1 MFPTVREV
9 LALDPV
15 RHGAPRLVAGEAGLD
30 RPVRWV
36 HVAEVPDIATLLRGG
51 ELVLTTG
58 IGLPADDAGLRV
70 FIGAL
75 ADVGVSGLVVEL
87 GRRYVSGVPRVMAAA
102 AERRGLPLVEL
113 RRATP
118 FVRVT
123 EAVHALIVDAQLTEL
138 RATEEIHQRFT
149 ELSVEG
155 AGPAEVVRQ
164 AAELSGCPVVLEN
177 LSRQVLAYDPA
188 GESAELLLDGWE
200 QHSRRISPAGRTAYD
215 SDSGWLV
222 TTVGARGQDWGRLL
236 LRWPG
241 GGELTT
247 PAPVPDGMPDLEAG
261 QVGQVPGGPP
271 TRLTILVERA
281 ASALALGRLIR
292 RDAEGLER
300 QIHRTLLTA
309 LLDHSRP
316 VDEVALRARALGVVL
331 ERRHLVGVV
340 VRYRADEPAAE
351 VGSPG
356 ESGQVDPEAGPA
368 RLRDLS
374 EAVGQALDEA
384 KLIGLSSAIDDQAVG
399 VLLALPDAAAEE
411 RALAAFAAALRRNR
425 MDAAPPRPPDAVPA
439 RPGGSAPGATPA
451 RTGTSAAGAGS
462 ARTGTSAAGAGSAR
476 TGTSAA
482 GAGSAR
488 TGTTAAGAGSVRTGT
503 TAAGAGSVRTGTTA
517 AGAGSARTGTTAAGA
532 GSVRPGGAGPAALAG
547 LGAPPHART
556 AGTGAP
562 PSLLRTAGP
571 ASVIVAA
578 GSGVGS
584 LREARRSL
592 VEARQVA
599 DAARRD
605 RRDLP
610 IFRLPHVGLAGL
622 LHLLRDEP
630 RLQTFVERELGALL
644 AYDAR
649 HPREQLLG
657 TLRAYLEQ
665 GRNKSA
671 GAAAAHLSR
680 PAFYERL
687 ARIARILDVDL
698 HSVEACISLHVALL
712 ALDAVRTP

>member
-1 MFPTVREV
+1 MSPVFPTVREV

-15 RHGAPRLVAGEAGLD
+15 RHGAPRLVAGEGGLD
-30 RPVRWV
+30 GPVRWV
-36 HVAEVPDIATLLRGG
+36 HVAEVPDIATLLGGG

-58 IGLPADDAGLRV
+58 IGLPADDAGLRA
-70 FIGAL
+70 FIGDL

-118 FVRVT
+118 FVRIT

-155 AGPAEVVRQ
+155 AGPAEVIRQ

-188 GESAELLLDGWE
+188 GENAELLLDGWE
-200 QHSRRISPAGRTAYD
+200 LHSRRVRPAGRTAYHA
-215 SDSGWLV
+215 DSGWLV
-222 TTVGARGQDWGRLL
+222 TTVGARGEDWGRLL

-241 GGELTT
+241 GG
-247 PAPVPDGMPDLEAG
+247 DLAG
-261 QVGQVPGGPP
+261 AGPGARAAGEPP

-281 ASALALGRLIR
+281 ASTLALGRLIR
-292 RDAEGLER
+292 RDVEGLER

-316 VDEVALRARALGVVL
+316 VDEVALRAKALGVTL

-340 VRYRADEPAAE
+340 VRHRADEPEDA
-351 VGSPG
+351 PTG
-356 ESGQVDPEAGPA
+356 ESGLPAETPAAGPA
-368 RLRDLS
+368 RLRDLA
-374 EAVGQALDEA
+374 EAVGQALREA
-384 KLIGLSSAIDDQAVG
+384 KLTALTSAVDDQAVG
-399 VLLALPDAAAEE
+399 ALVALPDPAAEE
-411 RALAAFAAALRRNR
+411 RALLAFATALRRLR
-425 MDAAPPRPPDAVPA
+425 GEA
-439 RPGGSAPGATPA
+439 
-451 RTGTSAAGAGS
+451 AAGRAG
-462 ARTGTSAAGAGSAR
+462 
-476 TGTSAA
+476 
-482 GAGSAR
+482 
-488 TGTTAAGAGSVRTGT
+488 
-503 TAAGAGSVRTGTTA
+503 
-517 AGAGSARTGTTAAGA
+517 
-532 GSVRPGGAGPAALAG
+532 
-547 LGAPPHART
+547 
-556 AGTGAP
+556 
-562 PSLLRTAGP
+562 
-571 ASVIVAA
+571 SVIVAA
-578 GSGVGS
+578 GAGVGS
-584 LREARRSL
+584 LREAGRSL
-592 VEARQVA
+592 VEARQIA

-610 IFRLPHVGLAGL
+610 IVRLPQVGLTGL

-630 RLQTFVERELGALL
+630 RVQTFVERELGALL
-644 AYDAR
+644 AHDAQ

-657 TLRAYLEQ
+657 TLRAYLDQ

-671 GAAAAHLSR
+671 AAGAAHLSR

-687 ARIARILDVDL
+687 ARIARILDADL
-698 HSVEACISLHVALL
+698 DSVETCLSLHVALL
-712 ALDAVRTP
+712 ALDAIRTP

>member
-1 MFPTVREV
+1 V
-9 LALDPV
+9 LALVPV
-15 RHGAPRLVAGEAGLD
+15 RHGAPRLVAGDAGLD

-36 HVAEVPDIATLLRGG
+36 HVAEVPDIATLLGGG

-58 IGLPADDAGLRV
+58 IGLPADDAGLRA
-70 FIGAL
+70 FIGDL

-87 GRRYVSGVPRVMAAA
+87 GRRYVSAVPRVMVAA

-118 FVRVT
+118 FVRIT

-155 AGPAEVVRQ
+155 AEPAEVLRQ
-164 AAELSGCPVVLEN
+164 AAELAGCPVVLEN

-200 QHSRRISPAGRTAYD
+200 QHSRRIRPAGRTAYD
-215 SDSGWLV
+215 PDSGWLV

-236 LRWPG
+236 LRWPAG
-241 GGELTT
+241 AELATDRPEGARVVPAQAHPDPVDTAEPGNPGSAPPPRPETT
-247 PAPVPDGMPDLEAG
+247 AT
-261 QVGQVPGGPP
+261 PP
-271 TRLTILVERA
+271 TRLTILIERA
-281 ASALALGRLIR
+281 ASTLALGRLIR

-309 LLDHSRP
+309 LIDHSRP
-316 VDEVALRARALGVVL
+316 VDEVALRAKALGVTL
-331 ERRHLVGVV
+331 DRRHLVGVV
-340 VRYRADEPAAE
+340 VRHRADD
-351 VGSPG
+351 PG
-356 ESGQVDPEAGPA
+356 EGGGPGTDSGPDAGQA
-368 RLRDLS
+368 RLRDLA
-374 EAVGQALDEA
+374 EAVGQALREA
-384 KLIGLSSAIDDQAVG
+384 KLTALTSAVDDQAVG
-399 VLLALPDAAAEE
+399 ALLALPDPAAEE
-411 RALAAFAAALRRNR
+411 KALAAFAAALRRVR
-425 MDAAPPRPPDAVPA
+425 LDADQARPPAPRAA
-439 RPGGSAPGATPA
+439 RPGDPTARAVAVGAVRAGDPA
-451 RTGTSAAGAGS
+451 S
-462 ARTGTSAAGAGSAR
+462 
-476 TGTSAA
+476 
-482 GAGSAR
+482 
-488 TGTTAAGAGSVRTGT
+488 
-503 TAAGAGSVRTGTTA
+503 
-517 AGAGSARTGTTAAGA
+517 
-532 GSVRPGGAGPAALAG
+532 RPRPAGPAL
-547 LGAPPHART
+547 
-556 AGTGAP
+556 
-562 PSLLRTAGP
+562 
-571 ASVIVAA
+571 IVAA

-592 VEARQVA
+592 VEARQLA
-599 DAARRD
+599 EAARRD

-610 IFRLPHVGLAGL
+610 YFRLPHVGLAGL

-630 RLQTFVERELGALL
+630 RLQTFVERELGGLL
-644 AYDAR
+644 AYDAQ

-671 GAAAAHLSR
+671 AAAAAHLSR

-687 ARIARILDVDL
+687 ARIGRILEVDL
-698 HSVEACISLHVALL
+698 DSVEQCLSLHVALL

>member
-1 MFPTVREV
+1 MSPVFPTVREV
-9 LALDPV
+9 LALVPV

-36 HVAEVPDIATLLRGG
+36 HVAEVPDIATLLGGG

-58 IGLPADDAGLRV
+58 IGLPADDAGLRA
-70 FIGAL
+70 FIGDL

-118 FVRVT
+118 FVRIT

-155 AGPAEVVRQ
+155 AEPAEVLRQ
-164 AAELSGCPVVLEN
+164 AAELAGCPVVLEN

-200 QHSRRISPAGRTAYD
+200 QHSRRIRPTGRTAYD
-215 SDSGWLV
+215 PDSGWLV
-222 TTVGARGQDWGRLL
+222 TAVGARGQDWGRLL
-236 LRWPG
+236 LRWP
-241 GGELTT
+241 
-247 PAPVPDGMPDLEAG
+247 AAEAA
-261 QVGQVPGGPP
+261 PP
-271 TRLTILVERA
+271 TRLTILIERA
-281 ASALALGRLIR
+281 ASTLALGRLIR

-309 LLDHSRP
+309 LIDHSRP
-316 VDEVALRARALGVVL
+316 VDEVALRAKALGVTL
-331 ERRHLVGVV
+331 DRRHLVGVV
-340 VRYRADEPAAE
+340 VRHRSDDPAGDAGPDAADDPRAVARREPA
-351 VGSPG
+351 G
-356 ESGQVDPEAGPA
+356 PEAGPA
-368 RLRDLS
+368 RLRDLA
-374 EAVGQALDEA
+374 EAVGQAVREA
-384 KLIGLSSAIDDQAVG
+384 RLTALTSAVDDHAVG
-399 VLLALPDAAAEE
+399 ALLALPDPADEE
-411 RALAAFAAALRRNR
+411 KALAAFATALRRVR
-425 MDAAPPRPPDAVPA
+425 LDAAPVRAFPPRPA
-439 RPGGSAPGATPA
+439 RPADVAGRGGPVGGVRPVDGPA
-451 RTGTSAAGAGS
+451 R
-462 ARTGTSAAGAGSAR
+462 
-476 TGTSAA
+476 
-482 GAGSAR
+482 
-488 TGTTAAGAGSVRTGT
+488 
-503 TAAGAGSVRTGTTA
+503 
-517 AGAGSARTGTTAAGA
+517 
-532 GSVRPGGAGPAALAG
+532 PA
-547 LGAPPHART
+547 
-556 AGTGAP
+556 
-562 PSLLRTAGP
+562 
-571 ASVIVAA
+571 VVVAA

-592 VEARQVA
+592 VEARQIA
-599 DAARRD
+599 EAARRD
-605 RRDLP
+605 PRDLP
-610 IFRLPHVGLAGL
+610 CFRLPHVGLAGL

-644 AYDAR
+644 GYDAQ

-671 GAAAAHLSR
+671 AASAAHLSR

-687 ARIARILDVDL
+687 ARIGRILDADLDSVDQCL
-698 HSVEACISLHVALL
+698 SLHVALL

>member
-15 RHGAPRLVAGEAGLD
+15 RHGAPRLVAGEIGLD
-30 RPVRWV
+30 RRVRWV
-36 HVAEVPDIATLLRGG
+36 HVAEVPDIATLLGGG

-58 IGLPADDAGLRV
+58 IGLPGDDAGLRA
-70 FIGAL
+70 FIGDL
-75 ADVGVSGLVVEL
+75 AGVGVSGLVVEL
-87 GRRYVSGVPRVMAAA
+87 GRRYHDGVPRVMVAA
-102 AERRGLPLVEL
+102 AERHGLPLAEL

-118 FVRVT
+118 FVRIT

-155 AGPAEVVRQ
+155 ADPGEVVRQ

-200 QHSRRISPAGRTAYD
+200 QHSRRVRPEGRTAYD
-215 SDSGWLV
+215 PDRGWLV
-222 TTVGARGQDWGRLL
+222 TMVGARGQDWGRLL
-236 LRWPG
+236 LRWPPG
-241 GGELTT
+241 GDLAGGQPL
-247 PAPVPDGMPDLEAG
+247 PAGGRSAPVPAPGRTVATPAG
-261 QVGQVPGGPP
+261 HGDSPSAPP
-271 TRLTILVERA
+271 TRLIILVERA
-281 ASALALGRLIR
+281 ASTLALGRLIR

-300 QIHRTLLTA
+300 QLHRTLLTA
-309 LLDHSRP
+309 LLDHSWP

-331 ERRHLVGVV
+331 ERRQLVGVV
-340 VRYRADEPAAE
+340 VRHRAEAGGEDMARHRQPAGSWPLAEP
-351 VGSPG
+351 GHPG
-356 ESGQVDPEAGPA
+356 EALDNVPDTGPA
-368 RLRDLS
+368 RLRDLA
-374 EAVGQALDEA
+374 EAVGQALREA
-384 KLIGLSSAIDDQAVG
+384 GLTGLTSALDDQTVG
-399 VLLALPDAAAEE
+399 VLLALPDAAAED
-411 RALAAFAAALRRNR
+411 RALAAFAAALRRT
-425 MDAAPPRPPDAVPA
+425 RPDLRGRADLSGSGDLPA
-439 RPGGSAPGATPA
+439 RADLSGRADLPGRVDPSGRADSSWRADSVGRLGAFGRSDDAPAN
-451 RTGTSAAGAGS
+451 AG
-462 ARTGTSAAGAGSAR
+462 RR
-476 TGTSAA
+476 
-482 GAGSAR
+482 
-488 TGTTAAGAGSVRTGT
+488 SV
-503 TAAGAGSVRTGTTA
+503 
-517 AGAGSARTGTTAAGA
+517 
-532 GSVRPGGAGPAALAG
+532 AG
-547 LGAPPHART
+547 L
-556 AGTGAP
+556 
-562 PSLLRTAGP
+562 L
-571 ASVIVAA
+571 IAA

-592 VEARQVA
+592 IEARQVA

-630 RLQTFVERELGALL
+630 RVQTFVERQLGALL
-644 AYDAR
+644 AYDAQ

-671 GAAAAHLSR
+671 AAVAAHLSR

-687 ARIARILDVDL
+687 ARIGRILDIDLDSVD
-698 HSVEACISLHVALL
+698 ACLSLHVALL
-712 ALDAVRTP
+712 ALDAIRTP

>member
-9 LALDPV
+9 LALVPV
-15 RHGAPRLVAGEAGLD
+15 RHGAPRLVAGDAGLD

-36 HVAEVPDIATLLRGG
+36 HVAEVPDIATLLGGG

-58 IGLPADDAGLRV
+58 IGLPADDAGLRA
-70 FIGAL
+70 FIGDL

-118 FVRVT
+118 FVRIT

-155 AGPAEVVRQ
+155 AEPAEVVRQ
-164 AAELSGCPVVLEN
+164 AAELAGCPVVLEN

-200 QHSRRISPAGRTAYD
+200 QHSRRIRPAGRTAYD
-215 SDSGWLV
+215 ADSGWLV

-236 LRWPG
+236 LRWPA

-247 PAPVPDGMPDLEAG
+247 SGLDSAPAGAHPESVESAAADDLTESAPVDGVVSRPRRPAIE
-261 QVGQVPGGPP
+261 VVPP
-271 TRLTILVERA
+271 TRLTILIERA
-281 ASALALGRLIR
+281 ASTLALGRLIR

-309 LLDHSRP
+309 LIDHSRP
-316 VDEVALRARALGVVL
+316 VDEVALRAKALGVTL
-331 ERRHLVGVV
+331 DRRHLVGVV
-340 VRYRADEPAAE
+340 VRHRADDPAE
-351 VGSPG
+351 GGGPG
-356 ESGQVDPEAGPA
+356 PDAGPEAGPA
-368 RLRDLS
+368 RLRDLA
-374 EAVGQALDEA
+374 EAVGQALREA
-384 KLIGLSSAIDDQAVG
+384 KLTALTSAVDDQAVG
-399 VLLALPDAAAEE
+399 ALLALPDPAAEE
-411 RALAAFAAALRRNR
+411 KALAAFAAALRRVR
-425 MDAAPPRPPDAVPA
+425 LDADPA
-439 RPGGSAPGATPA
+439 RPPAPRPSRPVDPAA
-451 RTGTSAAGAGS
+451 RTVAVGALRAADPAS
-462 ARTGTSAAGAGSAR
+462 
-476 TGTSAA
+476 
-482 GAGSAR
+482 
-488 TGTTAAGAGSVRTGT
+488 
-503 TAAGAGSVRTGTTA
+503 
-517 AGAGSARTGTTAAGA
+517 
-532 GSVRPGGAGPAALAG
+532 RPRPAGPA
-547 LGAPPHART
+547 
-556 AGTGAP
+556 
-562 PSLLRTAGP
+562 
-571 ASVIVAA
+571 VIVAA

-599 DAARRD
+599 EAARRD

-610 IFRLPHVGLAGL
+610 YFRLPHVGLAGL

-630 RLQTFVERELGALL
+630 RLQTFVERELGGLL
-644 AYDAR
+644 AYDAQ

-671 GAAAAHLSR
+671 AAAAAHLSR

-687 ARIARILDVDL
+687 ARIGRILDVDL
-698 HSVEACISLHVALL
+698 DSVEQCLSLHVALL

>member
-1 MFPTVREV
+1 MTAVFPTVREV

-15 RHGAPRLVAGEAGLD
+15 RHGAPRVVAGDEGLD

-36 HVAEVPDIATLLRGG
+36 HVAEVPDIATLLGGG

-58 IGLPADDAGLRV
+58 IGLPGDDAGLRA
-70 FIGAL
+70 FIGDL

-87 GRRYVSGVPRVMAAA
+87 GRRYVSGVPRVMTAA

-118 FVRVT
+118 FVRIT

-138 RATEEIHQRFT
+138 RATEEIHQRFND
-149 ELSVEG
+149 LSVEG
-155 AGPAEVVRQ
+155 ADAAEVIRQ

-177 LSRQVLAYDPA
+177 LSRQVLGYDPA

-200 QHSRRISPAGRTAYD
+200 QHSRRIRPAGRTAYD
-215 SDSGWLV
+215 ADSGWLV

-236 LRWPG
+236 LRWPASG
-241 GGELTT
+241 D
-247 PAPVPDGMPDLEAG
+247 VPSARAIEPTAAS
-261 QVGQVPGGPP
+261 P
-271 TRLTILVERA
+271 TRLTILIERA
-281 ASALALGRLIR
+281 ASTLALGRLIR

-316 VDEVALRARALGVVL
+316 VDEVGLRAKALGVVL
-331 ERRHLVGVV
+331 DRRHLVGVM
-340 VRYRADEPAAE
+340 VRHRADDPAGE
-351 VGSPG
+351 VG
-356 ESGQVDPEAGPA
+356 PEVSQA

-374 EAVGQALDEA
+374 EAVGQALREA
-384 KLIGLSSAIDDQAVG
+384 KLTALTSAVDDNSVG
-399 VLLALPDAAAEE
+399 ALLALPDPAAED
-411 RALAAFAAALRRNR
+411 RALSAFASALRRVR
-425 MDAAPPRPPDAVPA
+425 LD
-439 RPGGSAPGATPA
+439 
-451 RTGTSAAGAGS
+451 AGAG
-462 ARTGTSAAGAGSAR
+462 
-476 TGTSAA
+476 
-482 GAGSAR
+482 
-488 TGTTAAGAGSVRTGT
+488 
-503 TAAGAGSVRTGTTA
+503 
-517 AGAGSARTGTTAAGA
+517 
-532 GSVRPGGAGPAALAG
+532 RPGPGVEPARAASAVDGSRPASDASRAAVGADPARNGFGVDPSRAAFGVDPSRAGIGVEAARSRVGADPFRGAGP
-547 LGAPPHART
+547 GA
-556 AGTGAP
+556 
-562 PSLLRTAGP
+562 
-571 ASVIVAA
+571 VIVAA
-578 GSGVGS
+578 GSGVS
-584 LREARRSL
+584 TLREARRSL
-592 VEARQVA
+592 VEARQIA
-599 DAARRD
+599 EAARRD

-644 AYDAR
+644 EYDAR
-649 HPREQLLG
+649 HPRERLLD

-698 HSVEACISLHVALL
+698 DSVEASLSLHVALL
-712 ALDAVRTP
+712 ALEAVRTP

>member
-58 IGLPADDAGLRV
+58 IGLPADDDGLRV

-177 LSRQVLAYDPA
+177 LSRQVLAYDQA

-215 SDSGWLV
+215 QDSGWLV

-236 LRWPG
+236 LRWPAG
-241 GGELTT
+241 SELTT
-247 PAPVPDGMPDLEAG
+247 PVPVRDGAPDPEAG
-261 QVGQVPGGPP
+261 RIGPGAPP

-316 VDEVALRARALGVVL
+316 VDEVALRARALGVAL

-356 ESGQVDPEAGPA
+356 ESGPVDPEAGPA

-374 EAVGQALDEA
+374 EAVGQALREA
-384 KLIGLSSAIDDQAVG
+384 KLTGLSSAIDDQAVG

-425 MDAAPPRPPDAVPA
+425 MDAAPPRPPDAVPGRPGVPASGVGSA
-439 RPGGSAPGATPA
+439 RPGGVT
-451 RTGTSAAGAGS
+451 
-462 ARTGTSAAGAGSAR
+462 
-476 TGTSAA
+476 
-482 GAGSAR
+482 
-488 TGTTAAGAGSVRTGT
+488 
-503 TAAGAGSVRTGTTA
+503 
-517 AGAGSARTGTTAAGA
+517 
-532 GSVRPGGAGPAALAG
+532 GPAAQAWPG
-547 LGAPPHART
+547 VPPQA
-556 AGTGAP
+556 
-562 PSLLRTAGP
+562 RTAGP
-571 ASVIVAA
+571 AAVIVAA

-687 ARIARILDVDL
+687 ARIARILDIDL
-698 HSVEACISLHVALL
+698 DSVEACLSLHVALL

>member
-30 RPVRWV
+30 RLVRWV
-36 HVAEVPDIATLLRGG
+36 HVAEVPDIASLLGGG

-58 IGLPADDAGLRV
+58 IGLPADDAGLRA
-70 FIGAL
+70 FIGDL

-102 AERRGLPLVEL
+102 AERRGLPLAEL

-118 FVRVT
+118 FVRIT
-123 EAVHALIVDAQLTEL
+123 EAVHGLIVDAQLTEL

-155 AGPAEVVRQ
+155 AGPGEVIRQ

-200 QHSRRISPAGRTAYD
+200 QHSRRIRPAGRTAYD
-215 SDSGWLV
+215 ADSGWLV
-222 TTVGARGQDWGRLL
+222 TEVGARGQDWGRLL
-236 LRWPG
+236 LRWPAG
-241 GGELTT
+241 GDLPTVRPRR
-247 PAPVPDGMPDLEAG
+247 PAATSNGHLGRPQIV
-261 QVGQVPGGPP
+261 PP

-281 ASALALGRLIR
+281 ASTLALGRLIR

-300 QIHRTLLTA
+300 QMHRTLLTA
-309 LLDHSRP
+309 LLDHSWP
-316 VDEVALRARALGVVL
+316 VDEVALRAKALGVTL
-331 ERRHLVGVV
+331 DRRHLVGIMI
-340 VRYRADEPAAE
+340 RFRADGPAGDSASGGEPGPAT
-351 VGSPG
+351 P
-356 ESGQVDPEAGPA
+356 PA
-368 RLRDLS
+368 RLRDLA
-374 EAVGQALDEA
+374 EAVEHALREA
-384 KLIGLSSAIDDQAVG
+384 RLAALSSAVDDHAVG
-399 VLLALPDAAAEE
+399 ALVALPDAAAEE
-411 RALAAFAAALRRNR
+411 RALGAFAAALRR
-425 MDAAPPRPPDAVPA
+425 A
-439 RPGGSAPGATPA
+439 RLDGSTATRQDGTARVDAPGRSDATRPE
-451 RTGTSAAGAGS
+451 AASRIDAPSRGDLPRQG
-462 ARTGTSAAGAGSAR
+462 
-476 TGTSAA
+476 
-482 GAGSAR
+482 
-488 TGTTAAGAGSVRTGT
+488 VR
-503 TAAGAGSVRTGTTA
+503 
-517 AGAGSARTGTTAAGA
+517 
-532 GSVRPGGAGPAALAG
+532 
-547 LGAPPHART
+547 
-556 AGTGAP
+556 
-562 PSLLRTAGP
+562 
-571 ASVIVAA
+571 ASVPGTPSPVIIAA
-578 GSGVGS
+578 GSGVGG

-592 VEARQVA
+592 IEARQIA

-630 RLQTFVERELGALL
+630 RVQTFVERELGPLL
-644 AYDAR
+644 GYDAQ
-649 HPREQLLG
+649 HPREQLLD

-671 GAAAAHLSR
+671 AAAAAHLSR

-687 ARIARILDVDL
+687 ARIGRILDVDL
-698 HSVEACISLHVALL
+698 DSVDACLSLHVALL
-712 ALDAVRTP
+712 ALDAIRTP

>member
-1 MFPTVREV
+1 MSPVFPTVREV

-15 RHGAPRLVAGEAGLD
+15 RHGAPRLVAGDAGLD

-36 HVAEVPDIATLLRGG
+36 HVTEVPDIAPLLGGG
-51 ELVLTTG
+51 ELVLSTG
-58 IGLPADDAGLRV
+58 IGLPADDAGLRA
-70 FIGAL
+70 FIGDL

-87 GRRYVSGVPRVMAAA
+87 GRRYVSAVPRVMAAA
-102 AERRGLPLVEL
+102 AQRRGLPLVEL

-118 FVRVT
+118 FVRIT

-155 AGPAEVVRQ
+155 AGPGEVIRQ

-188 GESAELLLDGWE
+188 GESAELLLDCWE
-200 QHSRRISPAGRTAYD
+200 QHSRRIRPAGRTAYD
-215 SDSGWLV
+215 GDSGWLV

-241 GGELTT
+241 GGDLGGGERGGVA
-247 PAPVPDGMPDLEAG
+247 PAEEGGAPVGIAAPPVA
-261 QVGQVPGGPP
+261 PP

-281 ASALALGRLIR
+281 ASTLALGRLIR

-309 LLDHSRP
+309 LLDHSLP

-331 ERRHLVGVV
+331 DRRHLVGVV
-340 VRYRADEPAAE
+340 VRHRGDEP
-351 VGSPG
+351 VGEGGPAPEPG
-356 ESGQVDPEAGPA
+356 HPADQGSGGPAAGPA
-368 RLRDLS
+368 RLRDLA
-374 EAVGQALDEA
+374 EAVGQALHEA
-384 KLIGLSSAIDDQAVG
+384 KLTGLTGAIDDQAVG
-399 VLLALPDAAAEE
+399 VLLALPEPAAEE
-411 RALAAFAAALRRNR
+411 RALAAFATALRRT
-425 MDAAPPRPPDAVPA
+425 RPEAPA
-439 RPGGSAPGATPA
+439 RPDGPIRPDGSG
-451 RTGTSAAGAGS
+451 RS
-462 ARTGTSAAGAGSAR
+462 
-476 TGTSAA
+476 
-482 GAGSAR
+482 
-488 TGTTAAGAGSVRTGT
+488 
-503 TAAGAGSVRTGTTA
+503 
-517 AGAGSARTGTTAAGA
+517 
-532 GSVRPGGAGPAALAG
+532 PGG
-547 LGAPPHART
+547 GAV
-556 AGTGAP
+556 
-562 PSLLRTAGP
+562 L
-571 ASVIVAA
+571 VAA
-578 GSGVGS
+578 GSGVVG

-592 VEARQVA
+592 IEARQIA

-610 IFRLPHVGLAGL
+610 VFRLPHVGLAGL

-644 AYDAR
+644 AYDAQ

-671 GAAAAHLSR
+671 AAGAAHLSR

-687 ARIARILDVDL
+687 ARIRRVLDVDL
-698 HSVEACISLHVALL
+698 DSVEACLSLHVALL
-712 ALDAVRTP
+712 ALDAIRTPNPPPNPHPPR

>member
-1 MFPTVREV
+1 MTQGSVSPVFPTVREV
-9 LALDPV
+9 LALVPV
-15 RHGAPRLVAGEAGLD
+15 RHGAPRLVAGDAGLD

-36 HVAEVPDIATLLRGG
+36 HVAEVPDIATLLGGG

-58 IGLPADDAGLRV
+58 IGLPADDAGLRA
-70 FIGAL
+70 FIGDL

-118 FVRVT
+118 FVRIT

-155 AGPAEVVRQ
+155 AEPAEVVRQ
-164 AAELSGCPVVLEN
+164 AAELAGCPVVLEN

-200 QHSRRISPAGRTAYD
+200 QHSRRIRPAGRTAYD
-215 SDSGWLV
+215 PDSGWLV

-236 LRWPG
+236 LRWPA

-247 PAPVPDGMPDLEAG
+247 GGLDPAPAGAPPDSVETAAAADLTDSAPVDGVPSPPRRPATE
-261 QVGQVPGGPP
+261 VVPP

-281 ASALALGRLIR
+281 ASTLALGRLIR

-309 LLDHSRP
+309 LIDHSRP
-316 VDEVALRARALGVVL
+316 VDEVALRAKALGVTL
-331 ERRHLVGVV
+331 DRRHLVGVV
-340 VRYRADEPAAE
+340 VRHRADDPAE
-351 VGSPG
+351 GGGPGSDAG
-356 ESGQVDPEAGPA
+356 PEAGPA
-368 RLRDLS
+368 RLRDLA
-374 EAVGQALDEA
+374 EAVGQALREA
-384 KLIGLSSAIDDQAVG
+384 KLTALTSAVDDQAVG
-399 VLLALPDAAAEE
+399 ALLALPDPAAEE
-411 RALAAFAAALRRNR
+411 KALAAFAAALRRVR
-425 MDAAPPRPPDAVPA
+425 LDADPA
-439 RPGGSAPGATPA
+439 RPQVPRPA
-451 RTGTSAAGAGS
+451 RPVDPA
-462 ARTGTSAAGAGSAR
+462 ARTAAVGALR
-476 TGTSAA
+476 AA
-482 GAGSAR
+482 DPAS
-488 TGTTAAGAGSVRTGT
+488 
-503 TAAGAGSVRTGTTA
+503 
-517 AGAGSARTGTTAAGA
+517 
-532 GSVRPGGAGPAALAG
+532 RPRPAGPA
-547 LGAPPHART
+547 
-556 AGTGAP
+556 
-562 PSLLRTAGP
+562 
-571 ASVIVAA
+571 VIVAA

-599 DAARRD
+599 EAARRD

-610 IFRLPHVGLAGL
+610 YFRLPHVGLAGL

-630 RLQTFVERELGALL
+630 RLQTFVERELGGLL
-644 AYDAR
+644 AYDAQ

-671 GAAAAHLSR
+671 AAAAAHLSR

-687 ARIARILDVDL
+687 ARIGRILDVDL
-698 HSVEACISLHVALL
+698 DSVEQCLSLHVALL

>member
-1 MFPTVREV
+1 MSPVFPTVREV

-15 RHGAPRLVAGEAGLD
+15 RHGAPRLVAGDAGLD

-36 HVAEVPDIATLLRGG
+36 HVAEVPDIATLLGGG

-58 IGLPADDAGLRV
+58 IGLPADDAGLRA
-70 FIGAL
+70 FIGDL

-87 GRRYVSGVPRVMAAA
+87 GRRYVSGVPRVMAAVA
-102 AERRGLPLVEL
+102 DRRGLPLVEL

-118 FVRVT
+118 FVRIT

-155 AGPAEVVRQ
+155 AGPGEVVRQ

-200 QHSRRISPAGRTAYD
+200 QHSRRIRPAGRTAYD
-215 SDSGWLV
+215 ADSGWLV
-222 TTVGARGQDWGRLL
+222 TTVGARGHDWGRLL

-241 GGELTT
+241 GGDLAAGRRVLH
-247 PAPVPDGMPDLEAG
+247 PAVEGGVGVAG
-261 QVGQVPGGPP
+261 APP
-271 TRLTILVERA
+271 SRLTILVERA
-281 ASALALGRLIR
+281 ASTLALGRLIR

-340 VRYRADEPAAE
+340 VRHRADDPAGEGGHAGE
-351 VGSPG
+351 AGHPG
-356 ESGQVDPEAGPA
+356 DPGAGDPESGPA
-368 RLRDLS
+368 RLRDLA
-374 EAVGQALDEA
+374 EAVGQALHEA
-384 KLIGLSSAIDDQAVG
+384 RLTGLSSAVDDHAVG
-399 VLLALPDAAAEE
+399 VLLALTDPAAEE
-411 RALAAFAAALRRNR
+411 RALAAFAAALRRGR
-425 MDAAPPRPPDAVPA
+425 PDTGALTDRVGVAAPGRLDGLPRDVPCNGAARPP
-439 RPGGSAPGATPA
+439 S
-451 RTGTSAAGAGS
+451 
-462 ARTGTSAAGAGSAR
+462 
-476 TGTSAA
+476 
-482 GAGSAR
+482 
-488 TGTTAAGAGSVRTGT
+488 
-503 TAAGAGSVRTGTTA
+503 
-517 AGAGSARTGTTAAGA
+517 
-532 GSVRPGGAGPAALAG
+532 GGAVL
-547 LGAPPHART
+547 
-556 AGTGAP
+556 
-562 PSLLRTAGP
+562 
-571 ASVIVAA
+571 IAA

-592 VEARQVA
+592 IEARQVA

-630 RLQTFVERELGALL
+630 RVQTFVERELGALL
-644 AYDAR
+644 TYDAQ
-649 HPREQLLG
+649 HPREHLLG

-671 GAAAAHLSR
+671 AAAAAHLSR

-687 ARIARILDVDL
+687 ARIGRVLDVDL
-698 HSVEACISLHVALL
+698 DSVEACLSLHVALL
-712 ALDAVRTP
+712 ALDAIRTP

>member
-1 MFPTVREV
+1 MSAVFPTVREV

-15 RHGAPRLVAGEAGLD
+15 RHGAPRVVAGDEGLD

-36 HVAEVPDIATLLRGG
+36 HVAEVPDIATLLGGG

-58 IGLPADDAGLRV
+58 IGLPAHDAGLRA
-70 FIGAL
+70 FIGDL

-118 FVRVT
+118 FVRIT

-138 RATEEIHQRFT
+138 RATEEIHQRFND
-149 ELSVEG
+149 LSVEG
-155 AGPAEVVRQ
+155 ADAAEVIRQ

-177 LSRQVLAYDPA
+177 LSRQVLGYDPA

-200 QHSRRISPAGRTAYD
+200 QHSRRIRPAGRTAYD
-215 SDSGWLV
+215 PDSGWLV

-236 LRWPG
+236 LRWPASG
-241 GGELTT
+241 
-247 PAPVPDGMPDLEAG
+247 D
-261 QVGQVPGGPP
+261 VPGAQAVEPTAGSP
-271 TRLTILVERA
+271 TRLTILIERA
-281 ASALALGRLIR
+281 ASTLALGRLIR

-316 VDEVALRARALGVVL
+316 VDEVGLRAKALGVVL
-331 ERRHLVGVV
+331 DRRHLVGVM
-340 VRYRADEPAAE
+340 VRHRADDPAGE
-351 VGSPG
+351 VG
-356 ESGQVDPEAGPA
+356 PEASQA

-374 EAVGQALDEA
+374 EAVGQALREA
-384 KLIGLSSAIDDQAVG
+384 KLTALTSAVDDNSVG
-399 VLLALPDAAAEE
+399 ALLALPDPAAED
-411 RALAAFAAALRRNR
+411 RALSAFASALRQVRL
-425 MDAAPPRPPDAVPA
+425 DAGTGRPAPGVEPA
-439 RPGGSAPGATPA
+439 RAASGVDVSRSAADASRAAVGVDTA
-451 RTGTSAAGAGS
+451 RTGFGVDPTRAAFGVEA
-462 ARTGTSAAGAGSAR
+462 AR
-476 TGTSAA
+476 
-482 GAGSAR
+482 
-488 TGTTAAGAGSVRTGT
+488 SVVGVDPFR
-503 TAAGAGSVRTGTTA
+503 
-517 AGAGSARTGTTAAGA
+517 
-532 GSVRPGGAGPAALAG
+532 
-547 LGAPPHART
+547 
-556 AGTGAP
+556 GTGQ
-562 PSLLRTAGP
+562 SG
-571 ASVIVAA
+571 VIVAA
-578 GSGVGS
+578 GSGVGT

-592 VEARQVA
+592 VEARQIA
-599 DAARRD
+599 EAARRD

-644 AYDAR
+644 EYDAR
-649 HPREQLLG
+649 HPRERLLD

-698 HSVEACISLHVALL
+698 DSVEASLSLHVALL
-712 ALDAVRTP
+712 ALEAVRTP

>member
-15 RHGAPRLVAGEAGLD
+15 RHGAPRVVAGDAGLD

-36 HVAEVPDIATLLRGG
+36 HVAEVPDIATLLGGG

-58 IGLPADDAGLRV
+58 IGLPGDDAGLRA
-70 FIGAL
+70 FIGDL

-87 GRRYVSGVPRVMAAA
+87 GRRYVSGVPRVMAAS

-118 FVRVT
+118 FVRIT

-138 RATEEIHQRFT
+138 RATEEIHQRFND
-149 ELSVEG
+149 LSVEG
-155 AGPAEVVRQ
+155 ADAAEVIRQ

-177 LSRQVLAYDPA
+177 LSRQVLGYDHA

-200 QHSRRISPAGRTAYD
+200 QHSRRIRPAGRTAYD
-215 SDSGWLV
+215 PDSGWLV
-222 TTVGARGQDWGRLL
+222 TAVGARGQDWGRLL
-236 LRWPG
+236 LRWPANG
-241 GGELTT
+241 DVPSGQAGE
-247 PAPVPDGMPDLEAG
+247 PAA
-261 QVGQVPGGPP
+261 GPP
-271 TRLTILVERA
+271 TRLSILIERA
-281 ASALALGRLIR
+281 ASTLALGRLIR

-316 VDEVALRARALGVVL
+316 VDEVALRAKALGVVL
-331 ERRHLVGVV
+331 DRRHLVGVM
-340 VRYRADEPAAE
+340 VRHRADDPA
-351 VGSPG
+351 G
-356 ESGQVDPEAGPA
+356 EAGPEAGQA

-374 EAVGQALDEA
+374 EAVGQALREA
-384 KLIGLSSAIDDQAVG
+384 KLTALTSAVDDNSVG
-399 VLLALPDAAAEE
+399 ALLALPDPAAED
-411 RALAAFAAALRRNR
+411 RALSAFASALRRVR
-425 MDAAPPRPPDAVPA
+425 LDAGTGRAPAAGDAF
-439 RPGGSAPGATPA
+439 R
-451 RTGTSAAGAGS
+451 SAAGADVPRS
-462 ARTGTSAAGAGSAR
+462 ALGAEPARAVAGVDPSRSG
-476 TGTSAA
+476 G
-482 GAGSAR
+482 
-488 TGTTAAGAGSVRTGT
+488 
-503 TAAGAGSVRTGTTA
+503 
-517 AGAGSARTGTTAAGA
+517 
-532 GSVRPGGAGPAALAG
+532 PGG
-547 LGAPPHART
+547 
-556 AGTGAP
+556 
-562 PSLLRTAGP
+562 
-571 ASVIVAA
+571 VIVAA
-578 GSGVGS
+578 GSGVSS

-592 VEARQVA
+592 VEARQIA
-599 DAARRD
+599 EAARRD

-644 AYDAR
+644 EYDAR

-687 ARIARILDVDL
+687 ARIARILDADL
-698 HSVEACISLHVALL
+698 DSVETSLSLHVALL
-712 ALDAVRTP
+712 ALEAVRTP

>member
-1 MFPTVREV
+1 MSAVFPTVREV
-9 LALDPV
+9 LALEPV
-15 RHGAPRLVAGEAGLD
+15 RHGAPRLVAGDAGLD

-36 HVAEVPDIATLLRGG
+36 HVAEVPDIATLLGGG

-58 IGLPADDAGLRV
+58 IGLPADDTGLRA
-70 FIGAL
+70 FIGDL

-87 GRRYVSGVPRVMAAA
+87 GRRYLSGVPRVMAAA

-118 FVRVT
+118 FVRIT

-155 AGPAEVVRQ
+155 AGPGEVVRQ

-200 QHSRRISPAGRTAYD
+200 QHSRRIRPAGRTAYD
-215 SDSGWLV
+215 TDSGWLV
-222 TTVGARGQDWGRLL
+222 TMVGARGQDWGRLL

-241 GGELTT
+241 DGELTT
-247 PAPVPDGMPDLEAG
+247 RGPRRPPESGRDAPTGGARPGEPAAGAGTPDS
-261 QVGQVPGGPP
+261 PP

-281 ASALALGRLIR
+281 ASTLALGRLIR

-300 QIHRTLLTA
+300 QLHRTLLTA

-340 VRYRADEPAAE
+340 VRYRTDDPAGDGGHESAGEPGLA
-351 VGSPG
+351 PG
-356 ESGQVDPEAGPA
+356 APEAGPA
-368 RLRDLS
+368 RLRDLA
-374 EAVGQALDEA
+374 EAVGHAVREA
-384 KLIGLSSAIDDQAVG
+384 KLTALTSALDDQAVG
-399 VLLALPDAAAEE
+399 ALLALPDASFEE
-411 RALAAFAAALRRNR
+411 RALATFAAALRRTR
-425 MDAAPPRPPDAVPA
+425 PDAHVPRPAEPSRAAPGPDEETRGGGVPA
-439 RPGGSAPGATPA
+439 PREASGVGGVPRGGAAPVRLVP
-451 RTGTSAAGAGS
+451 SAA
-462 ARTGTSAAGAGSAR
+462 
-476 TGTSAA
+476 
-482 GAGSAR
+482 
-488 TGTTAAGAGSVRTGT
+488 V
-503 TAAGAGSVRTGTTA
+503 
-517 AGAGSARTGTTAAGA
+517 
-532 GSVRPGGAGPAALAG
+532 
-547 LGAPPHART
+547 
-556 AGTGAP
+556 
-562 PSLLRTAGP
+562 
-571 ASVIVAA
+571 VIAA

-592 VEARQVA
+592 VEARQIA

-610 IFRLPHVGLAGL
+610 VFRLPNVGLAGL

-630 RLQTFVERELGALL
+630 RVQTFVERELGALL
-644 AYDAR
+644 AYDAQ

-671 GAAAAHLSR
+671 SAAAAHLSR

-687 ARIARILDVDL
+687 ARIGRILDVDL
-698 HSVEACISLHVALL
+698 DSVDACLSLHVALL
-712 ALDAVRTP
+712 ALDAIRTP

>member
-1 MFPTVREV
+1 MVEFGVTQGSVAAVFPTVREV

-15 RHGAPRLVAGEAGLD
+15 RHGAPRVVAGDDGLD

-36 HVAEVPDIATLLRGG
+36 HIAEVPDIATLLGGG

-58 IGLPADDAGLRV
+58 IGLPGDDAGLRA
-70 FIGAL
+70 FIGDL

-87 GRRYVSGVPRVMAAA
+87 GRRYVSGVPRVMVAA

-118 FVRVT
+118 FVPIT

-138 RATEEIHQRFT
+138 RATEEIHQRFND
-149 ELSVEG
+149 LSVEG
-155 AGPAEVVRQ
+155 ADAAEVIRQ
-164 AAELSGCPVVLEN
+164 TAELSGCPVVLEN
-177 LSRQVLAYDPA
+177 LSRQVLGYDPA

-200 QHSRRISPAGRTAYD
+200 QHSRRIRPAGRTAYD
-215 SDSGWLV
+215 PDSGWLV

-236 LRWPG
+236 LRWPASG
-241 GGELTT
+241 D
-247 PAPVPDGMPDLEAG
+247 VPSARS
-261 QVGQVPGGPP
+261 VPPTADSP
-271 TRLTILVERA
+271 TRLTILIERA
-281 ASALALGRLIR
+281 ASTLALGRLIR

-316 VDEVALRARALGVVL
+316 VDEVGLRAKALGVVL
-331 ERRHLVGVV
+331 DRRHLVGVM
-340 VRYRADEPAAE
+340 VRHRADDPA
-351 VGSPG
+351 G
-356 ESGQVDPEAGPA
+356 EIGPEAGQA

-374 EAVGQALDEA
+374 EAVGQALREA
-384 KLIGLSSAIDDQAVG
+384 KLTALTSAVDDNSVG
-399 VLLALPDAAAEE
+399 VLLVLPDPAAED
-411 RALAAFAAALRRNR
+411 RALSAFANALRRVR
-425 MDAAPPRPPDAVPA
+425 LDAGTGRTGPGAEPA
-439 RPGGSAPGATPA
+439 RAASGVDPA
-451 RTGTSAAGAGS
+451 RSESSRSESSRSESSRSLLGADPARAGFAVEAARAGVD
-462 ARTGTSAAGAGSAR
+462 GSR
-476 TGTSAA
+476 
-482 GAGSAR
+482 
-488 TGTTAAGAGSVRTGT
+488 
-503 TAAGAGSVRTGTTA
+503 
-517 AGAGSARTGTTAAGA
+517 
-532 GSVRPGGAGPAALAG
+532 GAGP
-547 LGAPPHART
+547 GA
-556 AGTGAP
+556 
-562 PSLLRTAGP
+562 
-571 ASVIVAA
+571 VIIAA
-578 GSGVGS
+578 GSGVGT

-592 VEARQVA
+592 VEARQIA
-599 DAARRD
+599 EAARRD

-644 AYDAR
+644 EYDAR
-649 HPREQLLG
+649 HPRERLLD

-671 GAAAAHLSR
+671 AAAAAHLSR

-698 HSVEACISLHVALL
+698 DSVEASLSLHVALL
-712 ALDAVRTP
+712 ALEAVRTP

>member
-58 IGLPADDAGLRV
+58 IGLPGEDAGLRA
-70 FIGAL
+70 FIGDL
-75 ADVGVSGLVVEL
+75 AGVGVSGLVVEL
-87 GRRYVSGVPRVMAAA
+87 GRRYHTGVPRVMAAA
-102 AERRGLPLVEL
+102 AERAGMPLVEL

-138 RATEEIHQRFT
+138 RAAEEIHQRFT

-155 AGPAEVVRQ
+155 ADPGEVVRQ

-188 GESAELLLDGWE
+188 RENAELLLDRWE
-200 QHSRRISPAGRTAYD
+200 QHSRRIRPAGRTVYD
-215 SDSGWLV
+215 PDSGWLV
-222 TTVGARGQDWGRLL
+222 TMVGARGEDWGRLL

-241 GGELTT
+241 GGEWNSARDAVTG
-247 PAPVPDGMPDLEAG
+247 AIS
-261 QVGQVPGGPP
+261 PP

-281 ASALALGRLIR
+281 ASTLALGRLIR

-309 LLDHSRP
+309 LLDRSRP
-316 VDEVALRARALGVVL
+316 VDEVALRARGLGLVL

-340 VRYRADEPAAE
+340 VRHRADEPDS
-351 VGSPG
+351 GSTGTGDGDEP
-356 ESGQVDPEAGPA
+356 GPA
-368 RLRDLS
+368 RLRDLA
-374 EAVGQALDEA
+374 EAVGQAVREA
-384 KLIGLSSAIDDQAVG
+384 NLTGLTSAVDDQAVG
-399 VLLALPDAAAEE
+399 ALLALPDPAAEE
-411 RALAAFAAALRRNR
+411 RALASFAAALRRTR
-425 MDAAPPRPPDAVPA
+425 PESRPSDPAATRAVGGGKGA
-439 RPGGSAPGATPA
+439 EPG
-451 RTGTSAAGAGS
+451 RGAGGAKS
-462 ARTGTSAAGAGSAR
+462 AEPGRDAG
-476 TGTSAA
+476 
-482 GAGSAR
+482 
-488 TGTTAAGAGSVRTGT
+488 
-503 TAAGAGSVRTGTTA
+503 
-517 AGAGSARTGTTAAGA
+517 
-532 GSVRPGGAGPAALAG
+532 G
-547 LGAPPHART
+547 L
-556 AGTGAP
+556 
-562 PSLLRTAGP
+562 
-571 ASVIVAA
+571 IIAA
-578 GSGVGS
+578 GSGVSS
-584 LREARRSL
+584 LREAGRSL
-592 VEARQVA
+592 IEARQVA
-599 DAARRD
+599 EAARND

-649 HPREQLLG
+649 HPREHLLG

-671 GAAAAHLSR
+671 AAAAAHLSR

-687 ARIARILDVDL
+687 ARIGRILDVDL
-698 HSVEACISLHVALL
+698 DSVDACLSLHVALL
-712 ALDAVRTP
+712 ALDAIRTS

>member
-1 MFPTVREV
+1 MGDRPARSESAVTQGSVSPVFPTVREV
-9 LALDPV
+9 LALVPV
-15 RHGAPRLVAGEAGLD
+15 RHGAPRLVAGDAGLD

-36 HVAEVPDIATLLRGG
+36 HVAEVPDIATLLGGG

-58 IGLPADDAGLRV
+58 IGLPADDAGLRA
-70 FIGAL
+70 FIGDL

-118 FVRVT
+118 FVRIT

-149 ELSVEG
+149 DLSVEG
-155 AGPAEVVRQ
+155 AEPAEVVRQ
-164 AAELSGCPVVLEN
+164 AAELAGCPVVLEN

-188 GESAELLLDGWE
+188 GESAEVLLDGWE
-200 QHSRRISPAGRTAYD
+200 QHSRRIRPAGRTAYD
-215 SDSGWLV
+215 PDSGWLV

-236 LRWPG
+236 LRWPAG
-241 GGELTT
+241 AELTT
-247 PAPVPDGMPDLEAG
+247 RGPDRTPAQAHPDPVDAAEAADPATDPTDSAPADDGPAPQRGPATGAT
-261 QVGQVPGGPP
+261 PP
-271 TRLTILVERA
+271 TRLTILIERA
-281 ASALALGRLIR
+281 ASTLALGRLIR

-309 LLDHSRP
+309 LIDHSRP
-316 VDEVALRARALGVVL
+316 VDEVALRAKALGVTL
-331 ERRHLVGVV
+331 DRRHLVGVV
-340 VRYRADEPAAE
+340 VRHRADDPAE
-351 VGSPG
+351 GGGPG
-356 ESGQVDPEAGPA
+356 PDTGPEAGPA
-368 RLRDLS
+368 RLRDLA
-374 EAVGQALDEA
+374 EAVGQALREA
-384 KLIGLSSAIDDQAVG
+384 KLTALTSAVDDQAVG
-399 VLLALPDAAAEE
+399 ALLALPDPAAEE
-411 RALAAFAAALRRNR
+411 KALAAFAAALRRVR
-425 MDAAPPRPPDAVPA
+425 LDADPA
-439 RPGGSAPGATPA
+439 RPPAP
-451 RTGTSAAGAGS
+451 RS
-462 ARTGTSAAGAGSAR
+462 ARPADPATRTVAVGAVRAADPVS
-476 TGTSAA
+476 
-482 GAGSAR
+482 
-488 TGTTAAGAGSVRTGT
+488 
-503 TAAGAGSVRTGTTA
+503 
-517 AGAGSARTGTTAAGA
+517 
-532 GSVRPGGAGPAALAG
+532 RPRPAGPA
-547 LGAPPHART
+547 
-556 AGTGAP
+556 
-562 PSLLRTAGP
+562 
-571 ASVIVAA
+571 VIVAA

-599 DAARRD
+599 EAARRD

-610 IFRLPHVGLAGL
+610 YFRLPHVGLAGL

-630 RLQTFVERELGALL
+630 RLQTFVERELGGLL
-644 AYDAR
+644 AYDAQ

-671 GAAAAHLSR
+671 AAAAAHLSR

-687 ARIARILDVDL
+687 ARIGRILDVDL
-698 HSVEACISLHVALL
+698 DSVEQCLSLHVALL

>member
-15 RHGAPRLVAGEAGLD
+15 RHGAPRVVAGDEGLD

-36 HVAEVPDIATLLRGG
+36 HVAEVPDIATLLGGG

-58 IGLPADDAGLRV
+58 IGLPGDDAGLRA
-70 FIGAL
+70 FIGDL

-118 FVRVT
+118 FVRIT

-138 RATEEIHQRFT
+138 RATEEIHQRFND
-149 ELSVEG
+149 LSVEG
-155 AGPAEVVRQ
+155 ADATEVIRQ

-177 LSRQVLAYDPA
+177 LSRQVLGYDPA

-200 QHSRRISPAGRTAYD
+200 QHSRRIRPAGRTAYD
-215 SDSGWLV
+215 PDSGWLV

-236 LRWPG
+236 LRWPASG
-241 GGELTT
+241 D
-247 PAPVPDGMPDLEAG
+247 VPSARAVEPNAG
-261 QVGQVPGGPP
+261 SP
-271 TRLTILVERA
+271 TRLTILIERA
-281 ASALALGRLIR
+281 ASTLALGRLIR

-316 VDEVALRARALGVVL
+316 VDEVGLRAKALGVVL
-331 ERRHLVGVV
+331 DRRHLVGVM
-340 VRYRADEPAAE
+340 VRHRADDPA
-351 VGSPG
+351 G
-356 ESGQVDPEAGPA
+356 EIGPEAGQA

-374 EAVGQALDEA
+374 EAVGQALREA
-384 KLIGLSSAIDDQAVG
+384 KLTALTSAVDDNSVG
-399 VLLALPDAAAEE
+399 ALLALPDAAAED
-411 RALAAFAAALRRNR
+411 RALSAFASALRR
-425 MDAAPPRPPDAVPA
+425 
-439 RPGGSAPGATPA
+439 
-451 RTGTSAAGAGS
+451 
-462 ARTGTSAAGAGSAR
+462 
-476 TGTSAA
+476 
-482 GAGSAR
+482 
-488 TGTTAAGAGSVRTGT
+488 VR
-503 TAAGAGSVRTGTTA
+503 
-517 AGAGSARTGTTAAGA
+517 
-532 GSVRPGGAGPAALAG
+532 LD
-547 LGAPPHART
+547 
-556 AGTGAP
+556 AGTGRATSGVDP
-562 PSLLRTAGP
+562 FRGGGP
-571 ASVIVAA
+571 GAVIVAA
-578 GSGVGS
+578 GSGVS
-584 LREARRSL
+584 SPREARRSL
-592 VEARQVA
+592 VEARQIA
-599 DAARRD
+599 EAARRD

-644 AYDAR
+644 EYDAR
-649 HPREQLLG
+649 HPREQLLD

-671 GAAAAHLSR
+671 AAAAAHLSR

-698 HSVEACISLHVALL
+698 DSVEAALSLHVALL
-712 ALDAVRTP
+712 ALEAVRAP